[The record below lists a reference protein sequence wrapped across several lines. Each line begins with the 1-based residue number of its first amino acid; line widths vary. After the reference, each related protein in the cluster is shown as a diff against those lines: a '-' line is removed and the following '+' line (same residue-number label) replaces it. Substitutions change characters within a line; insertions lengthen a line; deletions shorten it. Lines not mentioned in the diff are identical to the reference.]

1 MLSPSTQ
8 PDRRLRANR
17 ILWAAL
23 TASVVLYF
31 VLAAT
36 VPPAATVEN
45 TARNTAVNAN
55 VERVLMVL
63 AVAYVLLSIPAKR
76 WLLVQADAVDSAFL
90 RRLALLV
97 PLVLCEV
104 AALTGVVLR
113 LAMGSSHYYV
123 FLVLALAGML
133 LHFPRRPA

>member
-1 MLSPSTQ
+1 LSPSTQ
-8 PDRRLRANR
+8 PDRQLRANR
-17 ILWAAL
+17 ILWGAL

-31 VLAAT
+31 VLAVT
-36 VPPAATVEN
+36 VPPAAKMEN
-45 TARNTAVNAN
+45 AARNTN

-113 LAMGSSHYYV
+113 LAMGSPHYYV

-133 LHFPRRPA
+133 LHFPRKV

>member
-1 MLSPSTQ
+1 MLNSSAQ
-8 PDRRLRANR
+8 PDRQLRANR
-17 ILWAAL
+17 IVWAAL

-31 VLAAT
+31 VLT
-36 VPPAATVEN
+36 VTIAPAATVEN
-45 TARNTAVNAN
+45 AARNAN
-55 VERVLMVL
+55 IERVLMAL
-63 AVAYVLLSIPAKR
+63 ALAYVLLSIPAKR
-76 WLLVQADAVDSAFL
+76 WLLVQADAVDSVFL

-113 LAMGSSHYYV
+113 LAMGSPHYYV

-133 LHFPRRPA
+133 LHFPRKEQV